1 MAWSEREAPGK
12 VDCLSVSARR
22 HELKLAVQKAAA
34 MEKAKQLL
42 EESEALASINPAK
55 RISYQYSDYTAAPE
69 SCDYHYKL
77 V

>member
-1 MAWSEREAPGK
+1 M
-12 VDCLSVSARR
+12 SARR

-55 RISYQYSDYTAAPE
+55 RISYQYSDYTAE
-69 SCDYHYKL
+69 LKYGECQL
-77 V
+77 VKS